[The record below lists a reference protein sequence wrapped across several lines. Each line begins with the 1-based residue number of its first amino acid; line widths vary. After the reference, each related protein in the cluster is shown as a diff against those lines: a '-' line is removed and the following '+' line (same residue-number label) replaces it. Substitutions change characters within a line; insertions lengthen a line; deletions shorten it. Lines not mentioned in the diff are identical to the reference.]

1 MPTADAKPATCHNHT
16 LQKKNMGRRQKDSQI
31 GKVRT
36 KEQTEEEGGKG
47 RGMGDSR
54 NEEGAE
60 EKGGTG
66 KESSFKNGLD
76 NTRSLKMGFF
86 MD

>member
-36 KEQTEEEGGKG
+36 KEQTEEEGGNSTQQRTTDAG
-47 RGMGDSR
+47 V
-54 NEEGAE
+54 
-60 EKGGTG
+60 
-66 KESSFKNGLD
+66 
-76 NTRSLKMGFF
+76 
-86 MD
+86 

>member
-1 MPTADAKPATCHNHT
+1 MSN
-16 LQKKNMGRRQKDSQI
+16 
-31 GKVRT
+31 
-36 KEQTEEEGGKG
+36 GKG

-60 EKGGTG
+60 EKGRTG
-66 KESSFKNGLD
+66 KESSFKNGLG
-76 NTRSLKMGFF
+76 NMRSLKMGFF